1 MHDSQSVF
9 HEQILLVRHCRL
21 QHMPDSPDRHRHFEG
36 PSVQHSYE
44 PFRSGS
50 KYHDLLLPDLF
61 TVRIFRAVE
70 VKLGLSS
77 ALQFHGIMSRIEVVR
92 GSELGVGES
101 TQGIVRKKAF
111 ESQNAIVSQS
121 QVAPGVVS
129 GWHHHGT
136 RQLYGFIVSGRLQL
150 EYFLRT
156 KEIADLNA
164 GDFFYIPAGLI
175 HRDLNPN
182 RDLELVVVN
191 ILVGSGPAVINVNSA
206 SQ

>member
-1 MHDSQSVF
+1 
-9 HEQILLVRHCRL
+9 
-21 QHMPDSPDRHRHFEG
+21 
-36 PSVQHSYE
+36 
-44 PFRSGS
+44 
-50 KYHDLLLPDLF
+50 
-61 TVRIFRAVE
+61 
-70 VKLGLSS
+70 
-77 ALQFHGIMSRIEVVR
+77 MSRIEVVR

-156 KEIADLNA
+156 KEIADLN
-164 GDFFYIPAGLI
+164 
-175 HRDLNPN
+175 PN
-182 RDLELVVVN
+182 KDLELVVVN